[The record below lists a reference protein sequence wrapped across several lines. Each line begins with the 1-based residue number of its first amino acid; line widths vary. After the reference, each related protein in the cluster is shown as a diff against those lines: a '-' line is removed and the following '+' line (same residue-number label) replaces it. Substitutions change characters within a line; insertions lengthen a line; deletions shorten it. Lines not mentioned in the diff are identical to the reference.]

1 MQHDVVKSWR
11 DYTYAILTAEVCATV
26 AYFDR
31 VLYSHPK
38 AVSEDRFLKQLEM
51 RLAGTEVDVVSDLDP
66 ATGFDCGG
74 ETRTAL
80 VLNGDL
86 NYSTDIQSLLEK
98 VKPRLARASRLVTVL
113 YSPYLGP
120 LFRLANLL
128 GIRRDE
134 VPITFLT
141 QVALHNVARLA
152 GFEVVRIRPA
162 VYVPWR
168 LLGLGS
174 ILNRLLPL
182 VPLLR
187 WSALAA
193 VAVLRPVIPSDDE
206 PPSLSIV
213 IPARNEKGNIAA
225 ALQRMPAFPGAV
237 EVIFVEGH
245 STDGTWEEI
254 QRVKD
259 LYAGRL
265 EIVALQQEGIG
276 KADAVRA
283 GFLRA
288 TGALLVIL
296 DADLTVAPELL
307 PRFYEAYRS
316 GLADFV
322 NGSRLVYPI
331 STESMRPLNRL
342 GNIAFA
348 KLLSWILATPLSDT
362 LCGTKLMTRHD
373 YLRMVKWRSDF
384 GDFDPFGDF
393 ELLFPAAVLG
403 LGVVDVPI
411 AYLPRTYGSTNIS
424 RFRHGLM
431 LLRMT
436 AVGLFRIAS
445 GQL

>member
-1 MQHDVVKSWR
+1 MRSTNGWR
-11 DYTYAILTAEVCATV
+11 NYIYEVLAAEVSSV
-26 AYFDR
+26 VSYFDR
-31 VLYSHPK
+31 VYYRPSPARTRDCLF
-38 AVSEDRFLKQLEM
+38 AQLER
-51 RLAGTEVDVVSDLDP
+51 RLSGSRVELAVDPGAGI
-66 ATGFDCGG
+66 AFGAG
-74 ETRTAL
+74 EDARVAL
-80 VLNGDL
+80 VLNGSL
-86 NYSTDIQSLLEK
+86 NYSTNIQSLLEE
-98 VKPRLARASRLVTVL
+98 VKPRLDRASRVVAVL
-113 YSPYLGP
+113 YNPYLGP

-128 GIRRDE
+128 GVRRDK

-141 QVALHNVARLA
+141 QVALRNLARLA

-162 VYVPWR
+162 VYCPWR

-174 ILNRLLPL
+174 CLNRLLPL
-182 VPLLR
+182 LPLLR

-193 VAVLRPVIPSDDE
+193 VAVLRPVVPDDKKT
-206 PPSLSIV
+206 PSLSIV
-213 IPARNEKGNIAA
+213 IPARNERGNIEAA
-225 ALQRMPAFPGAV
+225 VQRMPAFSGPV

-254 QRVKD
+254 QRVKA
-259 LYAGRL
+259 LYSGRL
-265 EIVALQQEGIG
+265 EFVAIQQEGVG

-283 GFLRA
+283 GFGRA
-288 TGALLVIL
+288 TGDLLVIL

-331 STESMRPLNRL
+331 GAESMRPLNRL

-348 KLLSWILATPLSDT
+348 KLLSWILATQLSDT
-362 LCGTKLMTRHD
+362 LCGTKLMTRQD

-403 LGVVDVPI
+403 LGVVDVPV